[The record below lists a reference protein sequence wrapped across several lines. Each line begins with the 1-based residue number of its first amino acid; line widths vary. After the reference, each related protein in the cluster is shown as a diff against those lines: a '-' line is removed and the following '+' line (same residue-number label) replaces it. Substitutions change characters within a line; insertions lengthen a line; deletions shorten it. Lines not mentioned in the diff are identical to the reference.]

1 MNMQQGGGFSGTLGN
16 DVAFSQPGAIFLQN
30 YPDPPVYN
38 YSGGGS
44 SGGSSGG
51 SKIGSAI
58 GGAASGFATGGVP
71 GAIIGGLGG
80 LFCDER
86 VKVDIAPLETTEVND
101 DLAQVAFFI
110 KGLRE
115 RS

>member
-1 MNMQQGGGFSGTLGN
+1 MLL
-16 DVAFSQPGAIFLQN
+16 V
-30 YPDPPVYN
+30 VH
-38 YSGGGS
+38 
-44 SGGSSGG
+44 
-51 SKIGSAI
+51 
-58 GGAASGFATGGVP
+58 AAGFAKGGIP

-110 KGLRE
+110 KELRE
-115 RS
+115 CS